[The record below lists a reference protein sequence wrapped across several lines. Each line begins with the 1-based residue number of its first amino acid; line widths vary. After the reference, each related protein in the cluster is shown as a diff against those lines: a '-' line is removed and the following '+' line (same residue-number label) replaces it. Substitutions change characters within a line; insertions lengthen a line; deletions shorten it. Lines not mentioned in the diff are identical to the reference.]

1 MYAHHAVL
9 PINNLHLQID
19 LPIEFSNCKT
29 VEIIVLPINPSSP
42 TMTKASLKING
53 LNELFAKM
61 PKLAEE
67 ADFYADD
74 LKTIRQQ
81 LPLET
86 SQWD

>member
-1 MYAHHAVL
+1 
-9 PINNLHLQID
+9 
-19 LPIEFSNCKT
+19 
-29 VEIIVLPINPSSP
+29 VLPINPSSP
-42 TMTKASLKING
+42 ATTKASLKINQ
-53 LNELFAKM
+53 LNELFAKI

-67 ADFYADD
+67 ADSFSDD